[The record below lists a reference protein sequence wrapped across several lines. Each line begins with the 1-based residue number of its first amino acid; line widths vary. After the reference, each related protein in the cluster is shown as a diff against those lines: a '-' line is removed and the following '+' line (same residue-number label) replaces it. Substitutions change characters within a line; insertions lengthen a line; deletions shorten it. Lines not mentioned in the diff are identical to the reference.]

1 MRAKKKKKSS
11 FGVSFRVIYNF
22 LFLLDCKDV
31 IMGYD
36 SVEVNTRIIALK
48 ALLVRFFFC
57 TFGYE
62 SYGRVLVLVRVILI
76 M

>member
-1 MRAKKKKKSS
+1 MFYCAEVIFLALFEGKKKKKSS

-48 ALLVRFFFC
+48 ALLVRFFF
-57 TFGYE
+57 F
-62 SYGRVLVLVRVILI
+62 
-76 M
+76 

>member
-1 MRAKKKKKSS
+1 
-11 FGVSFRVIYNF
+11 
-22 LFLLDCKDV
+22 
-31 IMGYD
+31 MGYD